1 MLGKISKQTVDRLAP
16 GSLIWDTSLVGF
28 GVRRQLK
35 HPHYVVRYRLNGK
48 QKLVTIGRH
57 GAWTPESARRKAQEF
72 LGIVATGVDPA
83 AAKAAEGDNFLAVAE
98 RFLAHQRGRL
108 KPRSITEVERYLRK
122 HALPLHWLRLAQ
134 IDRRAIAEALS
145 EVERQCGPVA
155 RNRFRS
161 NLSAMFA
168 WAITEGLIEDN
179 PVQGTAK
186 ADENGGRE
194 RVLTEAEIK
203 ALWNACADNS
213 DFSRIVR
220 LLLLTGQR
228 RNEIGFLQCSEVNLG
243 NSILTLPAE
252 CTKNGREHTLPLS
265 KQAVA
270 ILQAITSRT
279 GALFA
284 TTNWAS
290 EKVKLDA
297 RLNLPHW
304 TLHDL
309 RRTAATGMIE
319 LGTAPHVVEAVLNHV
334 SGHKAG
340 VAGIYNR
347 SKLLEPMR
355 EALQRW
361 ADHVEALI
369 AGPRE
374 QAVPTGLMERA
385 LAVARGGKIVPNED
399 LANLA
404 SQLKNNAL
412 KRS

>member
-1 MLGKISKQTVDRLAP
+1 M
-16 GSLIWDTSLVGF
+16 
-28 GVRRQLK
+28 
-35 HPHYVVRYRLNGK
+35 
-48 QKLVTIGRH
+48 
-57 GAWTPESARRKAQEF
+57 E
-72 LGIVATGVDPA
+72 
-83 AAKAAEGDNFLAVAE
+83 
-98 RFLAHQRGRL
+98 
-108 KPRSITEVERYLRK
+108 EVERYLRK
-122 HALPLHWLRLAQ
+122 SATSLHSLPLAG
-134 IDRRAIAEALS
+134 IDRRAIAEALG

-168 WAITEGLIEDN
+168 WAITEGLIENN
-179 PVQGTAK
+179 PVTGTAK

-203 ALWNACADNS
+203 SLWAALADD
-213 DFSRIVR
+213 DFGRIVK

-228 RNEIGFLQCSEVNLG
+228 RNEIGFLQWSEVDLADAT
-243 NSILTLPAE
+243 LTLPAAR
-252 CTKNGREHTLPLS
+252 TKNGREYTLPLS
-265 KQAVA
+265 RQA
-270 ILQAITSRT
+270 L
-279 GALFA
+279 ALFDGVPSERPRGLVF
-284 TTNWAS
+284 TSTNWAS

-297 RLNLPHW
+297 RLKLPHW

-369 AGPRE
+369 VGPRKL
-374 QAVPTGLMERA
+374 PKGLMERA
-385 LAVARGGKIVPNED
+385 VAVARGAQIIPNEE
-399 LANLA
+399 LANLTR
-404 SQLKNNAL
+404 LRKNNETTH
-412 KRS
+412 

>member
-1 MLGKISKQTVDRLAP
+1 MLDRISKQLVDRLER
-16 GSLIWDTSLVGF
+16 GSLVWDTSLVGF
-28 GVRRQLK
+28 GVRRQLR
-35 HPHYVVRYRLNGK
+35 HPHYVVRYRIDGK

-57 GAWTPESARRKAQEF
+57 GQWTPETARRKAQEL
-72 LGIVATGVDPA
+72 LGVVATGIDP

-98 RFLAHQRGRL
+98 RFLAHQRRRL
-108 KPRSITEVERYLRK
+108 KPRSIEEVERYLRK
-122 HALPLHWLRLAQ
+122 NALTLHPLPLAG
-134 IDRRAIAEALS
+134 IDRRAIAEVLA

-168 WAITEGLIEDN
+168 WAITEGLIEGN

-203 ALWNACADNS
+203 ALWNDCADSS
-213 DFSRIVR
+213 DFSRIVK

-228 RNEIGFLQCSEVNLG
+228 RNEIGLLQCSEVNLA

-252 CTKNGREHTLPLS
+252 RTKNGREHTLPLS

-270 ILQAITSRT
+270 VLQAIPVRK
-279 GALFA
+279 GPVFA

-297 RLNLPHW
+297 RLKLSHW

-355 EALQRW
+355 EVLQRW

-369 AGPRE
+369 VGPRS
-374 QAVPTGLMERA
+374 TGLMDRG

-399 LANLA
+399 LANLTR
-404 SQLKNNAL
+404 QLK
-412 KRS
+412 K